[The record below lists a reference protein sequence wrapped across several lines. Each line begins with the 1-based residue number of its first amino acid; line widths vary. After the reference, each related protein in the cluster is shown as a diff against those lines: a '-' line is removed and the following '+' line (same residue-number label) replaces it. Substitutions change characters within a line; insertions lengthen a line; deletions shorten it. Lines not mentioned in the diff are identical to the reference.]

1 MLLDKFFSNNNY
13 IPVLSIVTI
22 NFLDGFGLYRNI
34 YRSLIGF
41 YISNA
46 RLLLKERKRRTNLI
60 LLTIGPYRSNLADVM
75 NIISLLLTE
84 LDASIVISINSVET
98 IVYIML
104 LFFISNMLQ
113 Q

>member
-1 MLLDKFFSNNNY
+1 M
-13 IPVLSIVTI
+13 PVLSIATI

-41 YISNA
+41 YVSNA

-60 LLTIGPYRSNLADVM
+60 LLTIGPYRSNLTDVVNM
-75 NIISLLLTE
+75 IGLLLTE
-84 LDASIVISINSVET
+84 LDASIVISINGVET
-98 IVYIML
+98 IVCIIL